1 MQGFDIEQL
10 RTLVTAVD
18 AGSLSAAVPLRC
30 LSQSALSEQ
39 LRKLEERAGQAL
51 LLRSKAGVR
60 PTAAGERLLVH
71 ARQILAMADA
81 AWRDLHSVPLDGELH
96 LGITDY
102 FHPASLTRLLARL
115 AEQYPRLR
123 LRTRVGRSNDLEA
136 AQRSGAIDL
145 AVIMRFEPA
154 PEHVGAAH
162 WLLSEPLVWA
172 TAPGRQRIAEG
183 RPVELALLPEGC
195 ALHRLACQQLDA
207 QRIPYVVTHVA
218 SGVAG
223 LQAGIAAGLGVG
235 CINASALM
243 EGSVVKL
250 ANSTLPPL
258 PQAHFELLAA
268 RREDGRFGQSWESL
282 VQVLVGALAAT

>member
-18 AGSLSAAVPLRC
+18 AGSLSAAVPLRS

-162 WLLSEPLVWA
+162 WLRSEPLVWA

-195 ALHRLACQQLDA
+195 SLHRLACQQLDA

-235 CINASALM
+235 CINASSLM

-250 ANSTLPPL
+250 ADSALPPL

-268 RREDGRFGQSWESL
+268 RRKDGRFGQSWESL